1 MARSISESFMKRFM
15 DKNDLQPILEYV
27 KADNS
32 LDLEMRGN
40 YVSIYYRGGSVLRI
54 FEDKDHYDCIAPR
67 YMPGARIPQFSLDNI
82 HAYLTEAKHIVDI
95 YTTNV
100 KNHLGEKD
108 IQQMII

>member
-54 FEDKDHYDCIAPR
+54 FEDKDHYDCIDPPV
-67 YMPGARIPQFSLDNI
+67 YARSPDSTILI
-82 HAYLTEAKHIVDI
+82 
-95 YTTNV
+95 
-100 KNHLGEKD
+100 G
-108 IQQMII
+108 